1 MGNDELI
8 KLLREQI
15 EFQRKE
21 IEALNRTITELLE
34 ILKTELQLELSA
46 IEK

>member
-1 MGNDELI
+1 MGNDEII

-21 IEALNRTITELLE
+21 IEALNKTITELLE
-34 ILKTELQLELSA
+34 VLKTELQLEQSA

>member
-21 IEALNRTITELLE
+21 IEALNKTVTELLE

>member
-21 IEALNRTITELLE
+21 IEALNKTITELLE

>member
-1 MGNDELI
+1 MGNDKLI

-21 IEALNRTITELLE
+21 IEALNKTVTELLE

>member
-8 KLLREQI
+8 KLLLEQI

-21 IEALNRTITELLE
+21 IEALNKTITELLE
-34 ILKTELQLELSA
+34 VLKTELQLELSA

>member
-1 MGNDELI
+1 MGNDKLI

-21 IEALNRTITELLE
+21 IEALNKTITELLE